1 MLKEKV
7 KQEIDKL
14 NDDQLKQV
22 ESFISAIQAQAESS
36 EKTPRFWQTATREER
51 IKDILEW
58 TAQLPKT
65 GVSLPDEAF
74 DRESIY
80 GDRGN
85 DCGE

>member
-7 KQEIDKL
+7 KQQIDKL
-14 NDDQLKQV
+14 NEEQLKQV
-22 ESFISAIQAQAESS
+22 ESFIASIELES
-36 EKTPRFWQTATREER
+36 EKTQASLQSWDAVTPEEWV
-51 IKDILEW
+51 KSFQQW

-80 GDRGN
+80 GDRGRVC
-85 DCGE
+85 DE

>member
-14 NDDQLKQV
+14 NEDQLKQV
-22 ESFISAIQAQAESS
+22 ESFIEAIQVQS
-36 EKTPRFWQTATREER
+36 EQSQTPKRFWKTATKEEW
-51 IKDILEW
+51 LQSFHEW
-58 TAQLPKT
+58 TRQFPKT

-80 GDRGN
+80 GDRGR
-85 DCGE
+85 D